1 MKLPHLRS
9 EQIKTQP
16 DQTSALINKII
27 DRVNDPNLGGG
38 GGGGT
43 SDFNELTNRPSY
55 AGTTMTGSTNIPA
68 VPTKTSQLN
77 NDSGFVN
84 TTDLTNAISNHNTSG
99 TAHSDIRNSI
109 TSLSN
114 SVTAI
119 QNVIPTAATANNKLT
134 DKNYV
139 DDSIN
144 SVTAYYITKNA
155 AGDAFATKAE
165 LNSATVF
172 YSGGVVRIPTRNDY
186 CIVVADESQRDPI
199 TGEDP
204 TTRYIYNNGWEFQ
217 YIVNKTALTADQLA
231 ALNSGV
237 TAADVTKLSG
247 IEAGAEV
254 NVQADWTEADNTSDA
269 YIKNKPTIGNAT
281 LTVTQNGTSVGTF
294 TANATS
300 DVTLALTD
308 TLYNDFTGA
317 TNITAGA
324 HGLVIAPA
332 AGDQLKALYGD
343 GTWKLAHMTIAAY
356 GKTTYAEILAAYK
369 ANNIIYCRASSNSNP
384 GTGNQLRMAF
394 LAYVNNETTPTEFE
408 FQYYRSVATHT
419 DAQQGDQVY
428 VYKINSAGTWSV
440 TVRSAFTKVA
450 AGTNMTSSYSSG
462 TITLNATDTT
472 YSPFVGA
479 TSSVA
484 GSAGLVPTP
493 TTSDPDKFLKGDGTW
508 DTPTDTTYSAGTNI
522 QISAGNVISA
532 TDTTYSDFTGATSG
546 TAGTSGLVPG
556 PLAGDQDKYLKGDG
570 TWGTISSTDTVYYIN
585 NPLEDLTTFS
595 IYTDNTLTTTVSAQT
610 LHTAFT
616 SGRVILRADVN
627 GYKNSAYELVDA
639 LYDVD
644 DSLYDFFL
652 IQRTT
657 EYTFGG
663 SANTTSFT
671 MNTKNLQEGLTAGS
685 NIQINGT
692 TISATDTTYSAF
704 TGASSGTAGTS
715 GLVPA
720 PAAGDNTKFLSGDGT
735 WKTASAG
742 GTRTEFRW
750 GSSPDHTMKDTTDTN
765 TVTGQD
771 VYDACEL
778 GQVIITSMNPK
789 PVHDDE
795 VVSYQYYQST
805 YRFVVTYKDYSDS
818 KHDMR
823 EYVYES
829 GSWSSNV
836 ITLQSELS
844 NATTTTDG
852 TMSAADK
859 TNLDNLVT
867 DDYLHDK
874 FIAKG
879 GTLIEDNS
887 DLEDTDF
894 LDLGMYYCP
903 RNANV
908 ATIINC
914 PVANAFTMRVYSP
927 NDNFVRDTMTGTWVY
942 RVREITTIIGQKWI
956 QYVYSGDTPGSF
968 TFRDWNRILT
978 TGDGS
983 FADKV
988 DIASENIDNYSGTL
1002 AAKVQS
1008 IYPAGYHRWYTTI
1021 NGSTANITDKPTT
1034 INMGFVLE
1042 AFLERDYNSTDWAY
1056 KVVCYTSYDDNQNY
1070 VGYVRNNTSSIT
1082 WQKLLHSGSTIPES
1096 MLLHTNYYDRLAAIG
1111 GTDIPSNADLNTI
1124 TYLSIGMYACETNA
1138 KAASLSNCPTSSAFT
1153 MRVYLSHS
1161 TSPRDINNEQWVYLV
1176 REITDL
1182 QGRKWNQNAS
1192 SGTTPGVFTYGT
1204 WKQVIDERRVLSATA
1219 VRDAGWNADK
1229 DYIPDM
1235 SMFAYWNGAYSGTS
1249 SNLQYFKN
1257 GSVTFSNLK
1266 TGSSGDYW
1274 TKAAGI
1280 NASGVTEVGKYID
1293 FHDTATSANNFD
1305 VRLYSNGANK
1315 NTVALPNSTGTLALT
1330 SDCRYVAGT
1339 TYDMGSG
1346 VTLMGCTQ
1354 GSTNKVTWTLPLNKS
1369 TDGLTVSSV
1378 NLSGTQTNY
1387 YGHTIPG
1394 HVGFRPVVG
1403 AASNVTI
1410 RGGCISFTT
1419 TLNTTVTTYHEALG
1433 YFGGKIDVVFANA

>member
-9 EQIKTQP
+9 EQIKNQP
-16 DQTSALINKII
+16 DQTAALINRLVDEVEKKG
-27 DRVNDPNLGGG
+27 DGG

-43 SDFNELTNRPSY
+43 NDFDQLINRPSY
-55 AGTTMTGSTNIPA
+55 NGTTMTGNTNIPA

-109 TSLSN
+109 TNLSN

-165 LNSATVF
+165 LNSATTF
-172 YSGGVVRIPTRNDY
+172 YSGGQVRIPTRNDY
-186 CIVVADESQRDPI
+186 CIVEADESKRDPI

-269 YIKNKPTIGNAT
+269 YIKNKPTIGDAT
-281 LTVTQNGTSVGTF
+281 LTITQNGTSVGTF

-332 AGDQLKALYGD
+332 AGDQMKALYGD

-356 GKTTYAEILAAYK
+356 GKSTYAEILAAYK

-394 LAYVNNETTPTEFE
+394 LAYVNNEATPTEFE

-419 DAQQGDQVY
+419 DSQQGDQVY

-472 YSPFVGA
+472 YSDFVGA
-479 TSSVA
+479 TSGTA
-484 GSAGLVPTP
+484 GAHGLVPAP

-508 DTPTDTTYSAGTNI
+508 DTPTDTTYS
-522 QISAGNVISA
+522 
-532 TDTTYSDFTGATSG
+532 DFTGATSG
-546 TAGTSGLVPG
+546 TDGTSGLVPG

-570 TWGTISSTDTVYYIN
+570 TWGTISSNDTVYYIN

-595 IYTDNTLTTTVSAQT
+595 IYTDNTLTTAVSAQT

-627 GYKNSAYELVDA
+627 GYRNSAYELVDA

-652 IQRTT
+652 IQGTI

-671 MNTKNLQEGLTAGS
+671 MNTKYLQQSLTAGS

-704 TGASSGTAGTS
+704 TGASSGTAGAA

-735 WKTASAG
+735 WKTASASS
-742 GTRTEFRW
+742 TRTEFCW
-750 GSSPDHTMKDTTDTN
+750 GSSPDNTMKDSTDTN

-778 GQVIITSMNPK
+778 GQVIIKSRNPK
-789 PVHDDE
+789 PDHYDE
-795 VVSYQYYQST
+795 VVSYQYYQSI

-829 GSWSSNV
+829 GSWSSNT
-836 ITLQSELS
+836 ITLQNELS

-859 TNLDNLVT
+859 ANLDNLV
-867 DDYLHDK
+867 
-874 FIAKG
+874 
-879 GTLIEDNS
+879 
-887 DLEDTDF
+887 
-894 LDLGMYYCP
+894 
-903 RNANV
+903 
-908 ATIINC
+908 
-914 PVANAFTMRVYSP
+914 
-927 NDNFVRDTMTGTWVY
+927 
-942 RVREITTIIGQKWI
+942 
-956 QYVYSGDTPGSF
+956 SGFSG
-968 TFRDWNRILT
+968 
-978 TGDGS
+978 
-983 FADKV
+983 KV
-988 DIASENIDNYSGTL
+988 DVASENLDNYSGTL

-1042 AFLERDYNSTDWAY
+1042 AFLERDNNSTDWAY

-1096 MLLHTNYYDRLAAIG
+1096 MLEHSNYYDRLGPIYGTAI
-1111 GTDIPSNADLNTI
+1111 PNNANLNTLA
-1124 TYLSIGMYACETNA
+1124 YLNVGMYSCHTNVT
-1138 KAASLSNCPTSSAFT
+1138 AATLTNCPTTSAFT
-1153 MRVYLSHS
+1153 MRVYSSHS
-1161 TSPRDINNEQWVYLV
+1161 PSVQDPATDTWVYLV

-1182 QGRKWNQNAS
+1182 AGHRWIQNAN
-1192 SGTTPGVFTYGT
+1192 SGTTAGTFTYGT
-1204 WKQVIDERRVLSATA
+1204 WKRCLESDQVLSATA
-1219 VRDAGWNADK
+1219 VRDAGWSADK
-1229 DYIPDM
+1229 EYIPDM
-1235 SMFAYWNGAYSGTS
+1235 SFMAYWNGAYSGT
-1249 SNLQYFKN
+1249 
-1257 GSVTFSNLK
+1257 TSNLK
-1266 TGSSGDYW
+1266 YFANNCVTYNNLVKGSSGSYW
-1274 TKAAGI
+1274 TKSVGVDG
-1280 NASGVTEVGKYID
+1280 SGVSEIGKYID
-1293 FHDTATSANNFD
+1293 FHNTNGSANSYD
-1305 VRLYSNGANK
+1305 VRLQVNSAGQTVVTIPNK
-1315 NTVALPNSTGTLALT
+1315 TGTMALT
-1330 SDCRYVAGT
+1330 SDCNYTAGT
-1339 TYDMGSG
+1339 YDLGGISLIGSTG
-1346 VTLMGCTQ
+1346 GN
-1354 GSTNKVTWTLPLNKS
+1354 TNKVIWTLPLNKGTS
-1369 TDGLTVSSV
+1369 GVTLSSV
-1378 NLSGTQTNY
+1378 KLSDASTGY
-1387 YGHTIPG
+1387 YGFTIPG
-1394 HVGFRPVVG
+1394 HVSFRPSTG
-1403 AASNVTI
+1403 TASNI
-1410 RGGCISFTT
+1410 AIKGGSIVFTT
-1419 TLNTTVTTYHEALG
+1419 GTSGTTVTTYHQAIG
-1433 YFGGKIDVVFANA
+1433 SFSKIEVTFA

>member
-9 EQIKTQP
+9 EQIKNQP
-16 DQTSALINKII
+16 DQTAALINRLVDEVEKKG
-27 DRVNDPNLGGG
+27 DGG

-43 SDFNELTNRPSY
+43 NDFDQLINRPSY
-55 AGTTMTGSTNIPA
+55 NGTTMTGNTNIPL

-84 TTDLTNAISNHNTSG
+84 ATDLTNAISNHNTSG

-109 TSLSN
+109 TNLSN

-172 YSGGVVRIPTRNDY
+172 YSGGQVRIPTRNDY
-186 CIVVADESQRDPI
+186 CIVEADESKRDPI

-247 IEAGAEV
+247 IESGAEV

-269 YIKNKPTIGNAT
+269 YIKNKPTIGDAT
-281 LTVTQNGTSVGTF
+281 LTITQNGTSVGTF

-317 TNITAGA
+317 TSGTAGS

-332 AGDQLKALYGD
+332 AGDEMKALYGD

-356 GKTTYAEILAAYK
+356 GKSTYAEILAAYK

-394 LAYVNNETTPTEFE
+394 LAYVNNEATPTEFE

-428 VYKINSAGTWSV
+428 VYKINSSGTWSV
-440 TVRSAFTKVA
+440 TVREAYTKVN

-472 YSPFVGA
+472 YSDFVGA
-479 TSSVA
+479 TPSIA
-484 GSAGLVPTP
+484 GTSGLVPAP

-508 DTPTDTTYSAGTNI
+508 DTPTDTTYS
-522 QISAGNVISA
+522 
-532 TDTTYSDFTGATSG
+532 D
-546 TAGTSGLVPG
+546 
-556 PLAGDQDKYLKGDG
+556 
-570 TWGTISSTDTVYYIN
+570 
-585 NPLEDLTTFS
+585 
-595 IYTDNTLTTTVSAQT
+595 
-610 LHTAFT
+610 
-616 SGRVILRADVN
+616 
-627 GYKNSAYELVDA
+627 
-639 LYDVD
+639 
-644 DSLYDFFL
+644 
-652 IQRTT
+652 
-657 EYTFGG
+657 
-663 SANTTSFT
+663 
-671 MNTKNLQEGLTAGS
+671 
-685 NIQINGT
+685 
-692 TISATDTTYSAF
+692 F
-704 TGASSGTAGTS
+704 TGASSGTAGAA

-735 WKTASAG
+735 WKTASTSS
-742 GTRTEFRW
+742 TRTEFCW
-750 GSSPDHTMKDTTDTN
+750 GSSPDNTMKDSTDTN

-778 GQVIITSMNPK
+778 GQVIIKSMSPNPD
-789 PVHDDE
+789 HDDE
-795 VVSYQYYQST
+795 VVSYQYYQSI

-829 GSWSSNV
+829 GSWSSST
-836 ITLQSELS
+836 ITLQNELS

-852 TMSAADK
+852 TMSATDK
-859 TNLDNLVT
+859 ANLDTLVANFDEKVDVPNDNIDNYNGTLLDLVKGIYPENYHRWGTTT
-867 DDYLHDK
+867 DSATANISDKPTGTTNRGFVLEAYLSRNVSASDYSYRLVCWSDRYSTVYTTYIRTSDQSITWEKLIDTTSVGGVTPTMLENGDLYDK
-874 FIAKG
+874 FVALG
-879 GTLIEDNS
+879 GTAIPASS
-887 DLEDTDF
+887 DLNTTTF
-894 LDLGMYYCP
+894 LDLGMYFC
-903 RNANV
+903 AKNV
-908 ATIINC
+908 DVQTLTNC
-914 PVANAFTMRVYSP
+914 PTTSAFTMRVYSP
-927 NDNFVRDTMTGTWVY
+927 NDDYIRDTMTDTWVY
-942 RVREITTIIGQKWI
+942 RVREITDII
-956 QYVYSGDTPGSF
+956 
-968 TFRDWNRILT
+968 
-978 TGDGS
+978 
-983 FADKV
+983 
-988 DIASENIDNYSGTL
+988 
-1002 AAKVQS
+1002 
-1008 IYPAGYHRWYTTI
+1008 
-1021 NGSTANITDKPTT
+1021 
-1034 INMGFVLE
+1034 
-1042 AFLERDYNSTDWAY
+1042 
-1056 KVVCYTSYDDNQNY
+1056 
-1070 VGYVRNNTSSIT
+1070 
-1082 WQKLLHSGSTIPES
+1082 
-1096 MLLHTNYYDRLAAIG
+1096 
-1111 GTDIPSNADLNTI
+1111 
-1124 TYLSIGMYACETNA
+1124 
-1138 KAASLSNCPTSSAFT
+1138 
-1153 MRVYLSHS
+1153 
-1161 TSPRDINNEQWVYLV
+1161 
-1176 REITDL
+1176 
-1182 QGRKWNQNAS
+1182 GRKWNQNAS
-1192 SGTTPGVFTYGT
+1192 SGATAGTFTYGN

-1235 SMFAYWNGAYSGTS
+1235 SMLAYWDGAYGSSKS
-1249 SNLQYFKN
+1249 SNLKYFAN
-1257 GSVTFSNLK
+1257 NSITYNNLVK
-1266 TGSSGDYW
+1266 AASGDYW
-1274 TKAAGI
+1274 TKPAYV
-1280 NASGVTEVGKYID
+1280 NANGVTEAGKYID
-1293 FHDTATSANNFD
+1293 FHNTATSANNYD
-1305 VRLYSNGANK
+1305 VRLTINSAGQTTVTIPNK
-1315 NTVALPNSTGTLALT
+1315 TGTMALT

-1346 VTLMGCTQ
+1346 VTLMGCTA
-1354 GSTNKVTWTLPLNKS
+1354 SNTNKVIWTLPLNKS
-1369 TDGLTVSSV
+1369 TDDLTVSSV
-1378 NLSGTQTNY
+1378 TLSSAQTTY

-1394 HVGFRPVVG
+1394 GVSLRPTTG
-1403 AASNVTI
+1403 AASNVGI
-1410 RGGCISFTT
+1410 KGGCITFTT
-1419 TLNTTVTTYHEALG
+1419 TLNTTVTTYQEVLG

>member
-9 EQIKTQP
+9 EQIKNQP
-16 DQTSALINKII
+16 DQTAALINRLVDEVEKKG
-27 DRVNDPNLGGG
+27 DGG

-43 SDFNELTNRPSY
+43 NDFDQLINRPSY
-55 AGTTMTGSTNIPA
+55 NGTTMTGNTNIPA

-84 TTDLTNAISNHNTSG
+84 NTDLANAISNHNTSG

-172 YSGGVVRIPTRNDY
+172 YSGGQVRIPTRNDY
-186 CIVVADESQRDPI
+186 CIVEADESKRDPI

-254 NVQADWTEADNTSDA
+254 NVQSDWTEADNTSDA
-269 YIKNKPTIGNAT
+269 YIKNKPTIGDAT

-332 AGDQLKALYGD
+332 AGDQMKALYGD

-356 GKTTYAEILAAYK
+356 GKSTYAEILAAYK

-384 GTGNQLRMAF
+384 GSGNQLRMAF
-394 LAYVNNETTPTEFE
+394 LAYVNNEATPTEFE

-419 DAQQGDQVY
+419 DSQQGDQVY
-428 VYKINSAGTWSV
+428 VYKINSSGTWSV

-450 AGTNMTSSYSSG
+450 AGTNMSSSYSSG

-472 YSPFVGA
+472 YSAGNGLSLTGTTFEIDPSVVA
-479 TSSVA
+479 EVSDIPTKTSELVNDGSGQGSFFPDWDAVSLALADKQNVLTA
-484 GSAGLVPTP
+484 GSNITIDN
-493 TTSDPDKFLKGDGTW
+493 TDPDS
-508 DTPTDTTYSAGTNI
+508 P
-522 QISAGNVISA
+522 VISA
-532 TDTTYSDFTGATSG
+532 TDTTYSDFTGATSSV
-546 TAGTSGLVPG
+546 AGAAGLVPQ
-556 PLAGDQDKYLKGDG
+556 PAAGDQDKYLKGDG

-610 LHTAFT
+610 LHIAFT
-616 SGRVILRADVN
+616 SGRVILRANVN
-627 GYKNSAYELVDA
+627 GYRNSAYELVDA

-644 DSLYDFFL
+644 DAAYDFFL
-652 IQRTT
+652 IQGTT

-671 MNTKNLQEGLTAGS
+671 MNKDYLQKSLTAGS

-735 WKTASAG
+735 WKTASTSS
-742 GTRTEFRW
+742 TRTEFCW
-750 GSSPDHTMKDTTDTN
+750 GSLPDSTMKDSTDTN

-778 GQVIITSMNPK
+778 GQVIIKSMNPK
-789 PVHDDE
+789 PEHDDE
-795 VVSYQYYQST
+795 VVSYQYYQSI

-829 GSWSSNV
+829 GSWSSNT
-836 ITLQSELS
+836 ITLQEELS

-852 TMSAADK
+852 TMSATDK
-859 TNLDNLVT
+859 TNLDNLVSG
-867 DDYLHDK
+867 
-874 FIAKG
+874 F
-879 GTLIEDNS
+879 
-887 DLEDTDF
+887 
-894 LDLGMYYCP
+894 
-903 RNANV
+903 AN
-908 ATIINC
+908 
-914 PVANAFTMRVYSP
+914 
-927 NDNFVRDTMTGTWVY
+927 
-942 RVREITTIIGQKWI
+942 
-956 QYVYSGDTPGSF
+956 
-968 TFRDWNRILT
+968 
-978 TGDGS
+978 
-983 FADKV
+983 KV
-988 DIASENIDNYSGTL
+988 DVASENIDNYSGTL

-1008 IYPAGYHRWYTTI
+1008 IYPAGYHRWYTTT
-1021 NGSTANITDKPTT
+1021 NGSTANITDRPTT

-1042 AFLERDYNSTDWAY
+1042 AFLERDNNSTDWAY

-1096 MLLHTNYYDRLAAIG
+1096 MLEHSNYYDRLGPIY
-1111 GTDIPSNADLNTI
+1111 GTAIPSNANLNTLA
-1124 TYLSIGMYACETNA
+1124 YLNVGLYSCNTNVI
-1138 KAASLSNCPTSSAFT
+1138 AATLTNCPTANAFT
-1153 MRVYLSHS
+1153 MRVYDSHS
-1161 TSPRDINNEQWVYLV
+1161 PSILYPATDAWVYLV

-1182 QGRKWNQNAS
+1182 YGHRWVQNAN
-1192 SGTTPGVFTYGT
+1192 SGSTAGTFTYGT
-1204 WKQVIDERRVLSATA
+1204 WKRCLESDQVLSATA

-1235 SMFAYWNGAYSGTS
+1235 SFMAYWNGAYSGTS
-1249 SNLQYFKN
+1249 SNLKYFAN
-1257 GSVTFSNLK
+1257 NCVTYNNLLK
-1266 TGSSGDYW
+1266 GSSGSYW
-1274 TKAAGI
+1274 TKSVGVD
-1280 NASGVTEVGKYID
+1280 NSGVSEIGKYID
-1293 FHDTATSANNFD
+1293 FHNTNGSTNNFD
-1305 VRLYSNGANK
+1305 LRLWCDSANK
-1315 NTVALPNSTGTLALT
+1315 NTVLLPSSTGTLALT
-1330 SDCRYVAGT
+1330 SDCRFVAGT
-1339 TYDMGSG
+1339 TYNLGS
-1346 VTLMGCTQ
+1346 VTLVGNTA
-1354 GSTNKVTWTLPLNKS
+1354 GNTNKVVWTLPLNKS

-1378 NLSGTQTNY
+1378 KLSTASTGY
-1387 YGHTIPG
+1387 WGFTIPG
-1394 HVGFRPVVG
+1394 HVSFRPG
-1403 AASNVTI
+1403 TGNATDISIA
-1410 RGGCISFTT
+1410 GGCLKFTT
-1419 TLNTTVTTYHEALG
+1419 TTSGTTVTTYQGAIG
-1433 YFGGKIDVVFANA
+1433 AFSNIDVVFANA

>member
-38 GGGGT
+38 GGGGGT
-43 SDFNELTNRPSY
+43 SDFNQLANRPSY

-109 TSLSN
+109 TNLSN

-165 LNSATVF
+165 LNSATTF

-186 CIVVADESQRDPI
+186 CIVEADESKRDPI

-332 AGDQLKALYGD
+332 AGDQMKALYGD

-356 GKTTYAEILAAYK
+356 GKSTYAEILAAYK

-394 LAYVNNETTPTEFE
+394 LAYVNNEATPTEFE

-440 TVRSAFTKVA
+440 TVREAYTKVK

-462 TITLNATDTT
+462 AITLNATDTT
-472 YSPFVGA
+472 YSDFVGA
-479 TSSVA
+479 TPSIA
-484 GSAGLVPTP
+484 GTSGLVPAP

-508 DTPTDTTYSAGTNI
+508 DTPTDTTYS
-522 QISAGNVISA
+522 
-532 TDTTYSDFTGATSG
+532 DFTGATSG
-546 TAGTSGLVPG
+546 TAG
-556 PLAGDQDKYLKGDG
+556 A
-570 TWGTISSTDTVYYIN
+570 
-585 NPLEDLTTFS
+585 
-595 IYTDNTLTTTVSAQT
+595 A
-610 LHTAFT
+610 
-616 SGRVILRADVN
+616 
-627 GYKNSAYELVDA
+627 
-639 LYDVD
+639 
-644 DSLYDFFL
+644 
-652 IQRTT
+652 
-657 EYTFGG
+657 
-663 SANTTSFT
+663 
-671 MNTKNLQEGLTAGS
+671 
-685 NIQINGT
+685 
-692 TISATDTTYSAF
+692 
-704 TGASSGTAGTS
+704 

-735 WKTASAG
+735 WKTASTSS
-742 GTRTEFRW
+742 TRTEFCW
-750 GSSPDHTMKDTTDTN
+750 GSSPDNTMKDSTDTN

-778 GQVIITSMNPK
+778 GQVIIKSRNPK
-789 PVHDDE
+789 PDHDDE
-795 VVSYQYYQST
+795 VVSYQYYQSI

-829 GSWSSNV
+829 GSWSSNT
-836 ITLQSELS
+836 ITLQNELS
-844 NATTTTDG
+844 NATTATDG

-859 TNLDNLVT
+859 TNLDNLVA

-874 FIAKG
+874 FIALD

-903 RNANV
+903 RNANASTLV
-908 ATIINC
+908 NC
-914 PVANAFTMRVYSP
+914 PVTNAFTMRVYSP
-927 NDNFVRDTMTGTWVY
+927 NDNFVRNTMTGTWVY

-956 QYVYSGDTPGSF
+956 QYVYSTDTPGSF
-968 TFRDWNRILT
+968 TFRDWRRILT

-988 DIASENIDNYSGTL
+988 DIASENLDDYSGTL

-1021 NGSTANITDKPTT
+1021 NGSTANITDKPT
-1034 INMGFVLE
+1034 IGNIGFVLE
-1042 AFLERDYNSTDWAY
+1042 AFLERDNNSTDWAY

-1082 WQKLLHSGSTIPES
+1082 WQKLLHSGSTIPAS
-1096 MLLHTNYYDRLAAIG
+1096 MLENSNYYDMLG
-1111 GTDIPSNADLNTI
+1111 GIYGTSIPNNADLNTI
-1124 TYLSIGMYACETNA
+1124 TYSDIGMYTCETNA
-1138 KAASLSNCPTSSAFT
+1138 RAATLSNCPTTSAFT

-1161 TSPRDINNEQWVYLV
+1161 PTPKSVSTDTWVYLV

-1192 SGTTPGVFTYGT
+1192 SGNTAGTFTYGT

-1293 FHDTATSANNFD
+1293 FHDTAASANNFD

-1419 TLNTTVTTYHEALG
+1419 TLNTTVTAYHEALG